1 MTANPQERLLA
12 AVSEIETTY
21 LNADSVDHHV
31 PLQDRLQAFDHA
43 IRQDKASFDAANWR
57 DEFVPV
63 AQAVETDGLSSAVG
77 AIAESQ
83 DELVAHGVATSV
95 SILLDCLIQLPET
108 PVGSAVESLV
118 NAGGSDSRD
127 QLATAIETT
136 SAVARSTAT
145 CRWCI
150 DATKELTFYHP
161 DASTEAVQEAV
172 YAAHRA
178 GDIERVAGL
187 VGAVERSK
195 AGEWTEEDLRGYADD
210 QKSGEPFERL
220 LANLWLDSGYDEAV
234 VIDDAGGDG
243 GVDVVAT
250 TGDRTVGIEAKR
262 YDERTLRV
270 QQVRRLA
277 GVLPQYDFDQVYLVT
292 STTDVTDD
300 ALTEAS
306 RVNKLQLVTGETLAD
321 HLSESSLVPPVFV
334 E

>member
-1 MTANPQERLLA
+1 MTPNPQKRLLA
-12 AVSEIETTY
+12 AVDKIETTY
-21 LNADSVDHHV
+21 LNADSVDHRV
-31 PLQDRLQAFDHA
+31 PLEDRLQAFDRV
-43 IRQDKASFDAANWR
+43 IRQDKASFDATNWR

-63 AQAVETDGLSSAVG
+63 AQAVETDGLSPAVG

-83 DELVAHGVATSV
+83 DELVSHGVATSV
-95 SILLDCLIQLPET
+95 SILLDCLVQLPET

-118 NAGGSDSRD
+118 STGKSDSRD

-145 CRWCI
+145 CRRCI
-150 DATKELTFYHP
+150 NTTKGLTFYHP

-178 GDIERVAGL
+178 GDIERVASL
-187 VGAVERSK
+187 TAAVERSK
-195 AGEWTEEDLRGYADD
+195 AGEWTEDDLREYSDE

-234 VIDDAGGDG
+234 IIDDAGGDG

-250 TGDRTVGIEAKR
+250 TGDRTIGIEAKR
-262 YDERTLRV
+262 YDERKLRV

-277 GVLPQYDFDQVYLVT
+277 GVLPQYNLDQVYLVT
-292 STTDVTDD
+292 STTDVTND

-306 RVNKLQLVTGETLAD
+306 RVDKLQLVTGETLANR
-321 HLSESSLVPPVFV
+321 LSESSLVPPVFV

>member
-12 AVSEIETTY
+12 AVDKIETTY
-21 LNADSVDHHV
+21 LNADSVDHRV
-31 PLQDRLQAFDHA
+31 PLEDRLQAFDRV
-43 IRQDKASFDAANWR
+43 IRQDKASFDAVNWR

-63 AQAVETDGLSSAVG
+63 AQAVETDELSPAVG
-77 AIAESQ
+77 AIAESR
-83 DELVAHGVATSV
+83 DKLVAHGVATSV
-95 SILLDCLIQLPET
+95 SVLLDCLVQLPKT

-118 NAGGSDSRD
+118 NAGESDNQD
-127 QLATAIETT
+127 QLATAIEST

-145 CRWCI
+145 CLRCI
-150 DATKELTFYHP
+150 DATKGLTFYHP
-161 DASTEAVQEAV
+161 DASTEAVREAV

-178 GDIERVAGL
+178 GEIERVAGL
-187 VGAVERSK
+187 TAAVERSK
-195 AGEWTEEDLRGYADD
+195 AGEWTEDDLRGYADD
-210 QKSGEPFERL
+210 QKSGKPFERL

-250 TGDRTVGIEAKR
+250 TEDKTVGIEAKR
-262 YDERTLRV
+262 YNERKLRV

-292 STTDVTDD
+292 STTDVTDG
-300 ALTEAS
+300 ALTEAG
-306 RVNKLQLVTGETLAD
+306 RINKLQLVTGETLAN